1 MSEGEH
7 NDNAENEWSDA
18 ITEPLEVRAIFW
30 QARLATR

>member
-1 MSEGEH
+1 MSEGE